1 MNGMHNHSQLHNW
14 LCVVASLPLTLTLLW
29 TWKLDLHSGRLLKL
43 CLVSRVLYC
52 ESIYW
57 HQFAT
62 NDWEWWMLFSE
73 LVSLNVPK
81 KNNQCLVC
89 SSFPDRFWMCGRTV
103 VSSRSPPR
111 PGYTLKS
118 STLPVNGRQ
127 FGADYL
133 VIDAIKLFIVAFFIF
148 QRPYSTERQVRFSSA
163 SFSHVYRLPFSFSLF
178 FASSVSCTVL
188 LPMLHRATLYIDS
201 KT

>member
-29 TWKLDLHSGRLLKL
+29 TWKLDWHSGRLLKL
-43 CLVSRVLYC
+43 CLVSRVLCC

-81 KNNQCLVC
+81 KKQ
-89 SSFPDRFWMCGRTV
+89 SM
-103 VSSRSPPR
+103 
-111 PGYTLKS
+111 
-118 STLPVNGRQ
+118 
-127 FGADYL
+127 FG
-133 VIDAIKLFIVAFFIF
+133 LFIVSWSFLNVWPNSCVISQSTATRLHVEIF
-148 QRPYSTERQVRFSSA
+148 YFARQRPPIWSRLSGNWCDQV
-163 SFSHVYRLPFSFSLF
+163 VYRCFFHFSEAIFNW
-178 FASSVSCTVL
+178 T
-188 LPMLHRATLYIDS
+188 PGKI
-201 KT
+201 